1 MRLGRPALS
10 NAPTAHEIATLTAL
24 SAHAAIY
31 DASNAISG
39 ATVMTAQIVYLHR
52 PRRFAYAY
60 RIGRAFRVAR
70 YIVEGV
76 GWVGVVGLIV
86 GHL

>member
-1 MRLGRPALS
+1 MMPD
-10 NAPTAHEIATLTAL
+10 NPTTSMLTAL
-24 SAHAAIY
+24 SAHAAPTLPY
-31 DASNAISG
+31 MLAANAISG

-52 PRRFAYAY
+52 PRRFACAYRIWY

-76 GWVGVVGLIV
+76 GWISFAGLIV
-86 GHL
+86 GQIL

>member
-1 MRLGRPALS
+1 
-10 NAPTAHEIATLTAL
+10 
-24 SAHAAIY
+24 
-31 DASNAISG
+31 
-39 ATVMTAQIVYLHR
+39 MTAQIVYLHR

-76 GWVGVVGLIV
+76 GWITVVGLIA
-86 GHL
+86 GQI